1 MHVRGSSLSQ
11 PQVIEALRPFIVSFW
26 GQADNEPIPAD
37 LLPFYK
43 ASERGT
49 SNVHCFVLDSKGKF
63 LHGFDGL
70 PVIQGSPLT
79 LSPAQLSAYY
89 VREIA
94 RGTKGMSL
102 PLPKG
107 EPLTR
112 LPDVKDGVRLF
123 IRLPGRQDTYGYPI
137 VETVEN
143 RDEWKTLAFPKTSR
157 EIDAGKLS
165 RWLSLCYPPGVN
177 EQLHPF
183 GSVKGALTLKPTG
196 PNEALLSGKV
206 RMAKSDGDY
215 ELFEGTFEAVITYGT
230 ATTFRGALTG
240 IYWRFDAPR
249 NRWMDWDMTA
259 AIESRPK

>member
-26 GQADNEPIPAD
+26 GQAGNEPIPAD
-37 LLPFYK
+37 QLPFYK
-43 ASERGT
+43 ATGRQS
-49 SNVHCFVLDSKGKF
+49 SNVYCFVLDSTGQF

-70 PVIQGSPLT
+70 PAIQGRPLT
-79 LSPAQLSAYY
+79 VSPGELASYY

-94 RGTKGMSL
+94 RGTKGLSL
-102 PLPKG
+102 PLPKSAAV
-107 EPLTR
+107 TR
-112 LPDVKDGVRLF
+112 LPEAKDGVRLF

-137 VETVEN
+137 IETVEN
-143 RDEWKTLAFPKTSR
+143 RDEWQTLAYPKASR
-157 EIDAGKLS
+157 EIDAGLLS

-196 PNEALLSGKV
+196 PTEALLSGKI
-206 RMAKSDGDY
+206 RMAKSEGDY
-215 ELFEGTFEAVITYGT
+215 ELFEGTFEAVLTYGA
-230 ATTFRGALTG
+230 ATTVRGVLSG
-240 IYWRFDAPR
+240 IYWRFDAPH
-249 NRWMDWDMTA
+249 NRWSDWELTT

>member
-37 LLPFYK
+37 LLPYYQ
-43 ASERGT
+43 ATGRSS
-49 SNVHCFVLDSKGKF
+49 SNVHCFMLDAKGKF

-79 LSPAQLSAYY
+79 LSPAALASYY

-94 RGTKGMSL
+94 RGTKGLSL
-102 PLPKG
+102 TLPKG
-107 EPLTR
+107 EAVTR
-112 LPDVKDGVRLF
+112 LPDATDGVRLF
-123 IRLPGRQDTYGYPI
+123 VRLPGRQDTYGYPI

-143 RDEWKTLAFPKTSR
+143 RDERTLLAYPKVSR
-157 EIDAGKLS
+157 ELDAAKLS

-183 GSVKGALTLKPTG
+183 GSVKGTLTLKPTG

-206 RMAKSDGDY
+206 RMAKSEGDY
-215 ELFEGTFEAVITYGT
+215 ELFEGTFEAVLTYGT
-230 ATTFRGALTG
+230 ATTVRGALSG
-240 IYWRFDAPR
+240 IYWRFDAPH
-249 NRWMDWDMTA
+249 NRWIDWEMTA
-259 AIESRPK
+259 AIESRPR